1 MGFQSM
7 RKAFLLRDQTMIST
21 TTFCRKIVVYSRAT
35 LFLSLLFSPLIW
47 AQETVSGDMHA
58 VINADGSITY
68 YLKVSPEIM
77 NKGITSSIKKSTIK
91 ELVGSNKTPPRAFE
105 IIGTRN
111 EVVGYYVAPAS
122 PERIAPVA
130 TAIDGGYTAK
140 AVPYDSLPESFNQVY
155 KLTNPKGE
163 IGGAWLP
170 ASEDYGAFAFGN
182 FIPTDWSTSKL
193 SASSETMMT
202 SASNIPVPKDDFIES
217 LRESMLQQAISLAC
231 KSKVIPKEIAVSAS
245 LAASVGFIVG
255 GEGTISFQATWETAQ
270 LCKP

>member
-1 MGFQSM
+1 
-7 RKAFLLRDQTMIST
+7 MISA
-21 TTFCRKIVVYSRAT
+21 TTFRRKIVACPRIT
-35 LFLSLLFSPLIW
+35 LFLPLLFSPLIW

-58 VINADGSITY
+58 VINPDGSITY
-68 YLKVSPEIM
+68 YLKVSPEII
-77 NKGITSSIKKSTIK
+77 NKGVTSTIK
-91 ELVGSNKTPPRAFE
+91 KPTIKQLVGDNKAPPRVFE
-105 IIGTRN
+105 IIGARN
-111 EVVGYYVAPAS
+111 EVTGYYVAPAS
-122 PERIAPVA
+122 PERIEPVA
-130 TAIDGGYTAK
+130 MAIDWGYTAK
-140 AVPYDSLPESFNQVY
+140 AVPYDSLPESFSQVY

-170 ASEDYGAFAFGN
+170 ASEDYGVFAFGSL
-182 FIPTDWSTSKL
+182 IPTDWSTSKL
-193 SASSETMMT
+193 SMSSETMMA

>member
-1 MGFQSM
+1 M
-7 RKAFLLRDQTMIST
+7 RDQTMISA
-21 TTFCRKIVVYSRAT
+21 TTFRRKIVVCPRIT
-35 LFLSLLFSPLIW
+35 LFLPLLFSPLIW

-58 VINADGSITY
+58 VINPDGSITY
-68 YLKVSPEIM
+68 YLKTSSEIR
-77 NKGITSSIKKSTIK
+77 NKGTTTTINKPTIK
-91 ELVGSNKTPPRAFE
+91 QLVGGNKIPPRAFE
-105 IIGTRN
+105 IIGSKN
-111 EVVGYYVAPAS
+111 EVAGYYVAPAS
-122 PERIAPVA
+122 PERVEPVA
-130 TAIDGGYTAK
+130 MAIDEGYTAK

-155 KLTNPKGE
+155 KLTDPKGK

-170 ASEDYGAFAFGN
+170 ASEDHGTFAFGSL
-182 FIPTDWSTSKL
+182 IPTEWSTSKL
-193 SASSETMMT
+193 SAPSKTMMV

-270 LCKP
+270 LCKS